1 MSEQLMEYNS
11 SREKLIIPEY
21 GRNVQK
27 LVLHAKTIED
37 DDERQRYIERIVELV
52 YQMNPQSK
60 NVLEYRE
67 RLWAHIFRIAD
78 YDLNV
83 TPPNGIMPTPEN
95 AKIKL
100 EKIDYPGFNNKN
112 RHYGNNVKKLLKK
125 ATEMED
131 GAKKD
136 AFIEL
141 IASFMKTA
149 YRNWHRE
156 HFINDEVI
164 KSDISKMT
172 NGAIEL
178 GEDFK
183 LVSIHATSSPPKNTG
198 KRTHGGRG
206 RSNSNNKSRSNSR
219 HGRSNSN
226 NNRRR
231 R

>member
-1 MSEQLMEYNS
+1 MSEQIMEYNS

-27 LVLHAKTIED
+27 LVLHAKTIES
-37 DDERQRYIERIVELV
+37 DEDRQKYIERIVELI

-67 RLWAHIFRIAD
+67 RIWAHIFRIAD
-78 YDLNV
+78 YDLKV
-83 TPPNGIMPTPEN
+83 MPPNGVIPTPEN

-100 EKIDYPGFNNKN
+100 EKIDYPGFNNRN

-125 ATEMED
+125 ATDMEE

-149 YRNWHRE
+149 YKNWNRE
-156 HFINDEVI
+156 HYVNDEVI
-164 KSDISKMT
+164 KSDINKMT
-172 NGAIEL
+172 KGAIVL
-178 GEDFK
+178 GDDFK
-183 LVSIHATSSPPKNTG
+183 VQSIHGTISPPKSGG
-198 KRTHGGRG
+198 KRHGRGKSNSNNKGRSNSRYG
-206 RSNSNNKSRSNSR
+206 RSNSNN
-219 HGRSNSN
+219 
-226 NNRRR
+226 RRR

>member
-1 MSEQLMEYNS
+1 MEYNS

-27 LVLHAKTIED
+27 LVLHAKTIES
-37 DDERQRYIERIVELV
+37 DEDRQKYIERIVELI

-83 TPPNGIMPTPEN
+83 TPPNGVIPTPEN
-95 AKIKL
+95 ARIEL
-100 EKIDYPGFNNKN
+100 EKIDYPAFNNRN

-125 ATEMED
+125 ATDMEE
-131 GAKKD
+131 GLKRD

-149 YRNWHRE
+149 YKNWNRE
-156 HFINDEVI
+156 HYVNDEVI

-172 NGAIEL
+172 NGKIQL
-178 GEDFK
+178 GDDFK
-183 LVSIHATSSPPKNTG
+183 VVSIHGTVNTSSKSSG
-198 KRTHGGRG
+198 KRHGGRS
-206 RSNSNNKSRSNSR
+206 RSNSNNKGRSNSR
-219 HGRSNSN
+219 YGRNNS